1 MYKEARST
9 VIETEEKNTV
19 IFDEKAEAELWMIVS
34 EFEEISKN
42 PLTKEQA
49 QNFIGCLLNEF
60 FSRSDDVAELEDR
73 ITEIAEV
80 ITAFVESVKGGGA
93 DE

>member
-1 MYKEARST
+1 MNKEPRST

-19 IFDEKAEAELWMIVS
+19 IFDEKAEAELWTIVS
-34 EFEEISKN
+34 AFEEISKN

-49 QNFIGCLLNEF
+49 HNFIYCLLDEF

-80 ITAFVESVKGGGA
+80 ITAFVESVKGGGT